1 MARSGGLEVCSK
13 DILLFASFV
22 TMHRMSDRSS
32 SQSLLIFEKARRG
45 GAKDDAADVR
55 QTIGFR

>member
-1 MARSGGLEVCSK
+1 
-13 DILLFASFV
+13 
-22 TMHRMSDRSS
+22 MSDRSS